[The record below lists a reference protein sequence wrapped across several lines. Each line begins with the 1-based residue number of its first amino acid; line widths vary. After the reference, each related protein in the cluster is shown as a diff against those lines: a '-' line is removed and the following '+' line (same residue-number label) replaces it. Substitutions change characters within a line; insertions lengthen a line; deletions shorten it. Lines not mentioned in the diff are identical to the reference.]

1 MAKASNPAQDIKP
14 PHRLTL
20 TQPEHLSIKSNPNI
34 HAAKQHLTL
43 LNAIIYLPLTGKWKM
58 SIKQPK
64 KEYSPLWDLCSAE
77 HQQIVFNTWDINLQE
92 HLFESSHIKL
102 LCISWW
108 HLVCSF
114 HLGNSRTPSQHRE
127 LSPSALR
134 RPEQSCISKPNII
147 IHLTVYY
154 LHMSNTAG
162 EHHNST
168 VCVISYCTVAIS
180 CCNP

>member
-1 MAKASNPAQDIKP
+1 M
-14 PHRLTL
+14 
-20 TQPEHLSIKSNPNI
+20 
-34 HAAKQHLTL
+34 
-43 LNAIIYLPLTGKWKM
+43 
-58 SIKQPK
+58 
-64 KEYSPLWDLCSAE
+64 WDLCSAE

-114 HLGNSRTPSQHRE
+114 HLGNSRTPSRHRE

-180 CCNP
+180 CCNPEEKPHDDFSKVRLKLLKQNKVPLNLATSYLSYNFLTDGSTNQLLSAVYSTVSRLTC

>member
-64 KEYSPLWDLCSAE
+64 KSIPLCGTYAVQST
-77 HQQIVFNTWDINLQE
+77 N
-92 HLFESSHIKL
+92 KL
-102 LCISWW
+102 Y
-108 HLVCSF
+108 
-114 HLGNSRTPSQHRE
+114 
-127 LSPSALR
+127 
-134 RPEQSCISKPNII
+134 
-147 IHLTVYY
+147 LT
-154 LHMSNTAG
+154 HG
-162 EHHNST
+162 
-168 VCVISYCTVAIS
+168 I
-180 CCNP
+180 